1 MKTPKSYSIEE
12 TFKPFSKS
20 QPFQKAYKVR
30 KAEIA
35 KKKKLNKNWPE
46 ELISTLD
53 IIKKKQLL
61 RKKKK

>member
-12 TFKPFSKS
+12 TFKKSSKT
-20 QPFQKAYKVR
+20 PAFKKAYKAR
-30 KAEIA
+30 KAKIA
-35 KKKKLNKNWPE
+35 KKKLNKNWPE
-46 ELISTLD
+46 ELISTLN